1 VQRGDLLWVGSL
13 PSDPNQAREFSTFDQ
28 YAQECS
34 DNRRPMIIPFDC
46 CIQRRMSDGVIETLV
61 DEDLYQELQKKT
73 AEQRAAET
81 LNTDQEKKAGEN
93 EGHGAKNDDPA

>member
-1 VQRGDLLWVGSL
+1 
-13 PSDPNQAREFSTFDQ
+13 
-28 YAQECS
+28 
-34 DNRRPMIIPFDC
+34 
-46 CIQRRMSDGVIETLV
+46 MSDGIIETLV